1 MGVVSSFSNVQIVL
15 ICTGIFWSCNTTNI
29 ICMVFKLL
37 NTSFLHKRWPTV
49 LIFNLLVSK
58 GFTLST
64 ELMTDEGYNI
74 LYNNGIVLA
83 IDS

>member
-1 MGVVSSFSNVQIVL
+1 
-15 ICTGIFWSCNTTNI
+15 
-29 ICMVFKLL
+29 MVFKLFD
-37 NTSFLHKRWPTV
+37 TSFLHKRWPTV
-49 LIFNLLVSK
+49 LIFNLLVNKAFK

-83 IDS
+83 IDL